1 MEEPQFNN
9 PELERYFEKI
19 NWIEDENLL
28 RDEGVLYGLT
38 DSNVESKTEIIKYYF
53 DAQNEY
59 YNHKINF
66 YKYRNINIDK
76 LIIENENLK
85 SLKTTQLFELINKQ
99 PENKSYLLRT
109 TVGLII
115 SFFICIGNYFII
127 KHFLNPYFPDNIII
141 SIGVFLVGSF
151 NLFSKISSLYKLK
164 DRPENKL
171 IWLEEFG
178 IPLSASVFVFVWT
191 INSYP
196 IYISGAIFCFVFFCF
211 LFSGKLFLSY
221 LTEVKNEWGNYL
233 FAKDFKIYRKLEIIK
248 IESEI
253 KEITILITDLIN
265 EKNSISEEILPFEIT
280 FAQIEAKKD
289 MRIKIFESEFYLSR
303 NYKSQLTDKQVNT
316 LKSYRSA

>member
-9 PELERYFEKI
+9 SDLERYFEKI

-28 RDEGVLYGLT
+28 RDEGVFYGLT
-38 DSNVESKTEIIKYYF
+38 DANVEAKTEIIKYYF
-53 DAQNEY
+53 DVRNKY
-59 YNHKINF
+59 YSQKIIF
-66 YKYRNINIDK
+66 HQYKNINIDK

-85 SLKTTQLFELINKQ
+85 KNKTDRLLELIIKQ
-99 PENKSYLLRT
+99 PENKSFLLRT

-127 KHFLNPYFPDNIII
+127 KHFLNPYFPGNILI
-141 SIGVFLVGSF
+141 SIGVFLAGTF
-151 NLFSKISSLYKLK
+151 NLFSKISFLYKLK
-164 DRPENKL
+164 DRQENKL

-196 IYISGAIFCFVFFCF
+196 IYISCAIFCFVFFLF
-211 LFSGKLFLSY
+211 LFSGKLFLSS
-221 LTEVKNEWGNYL
+221 LTEIKNEWENYL
-233 FAKDFKIYRKLEIIK
+233 FERDFKINKKLEIIK
-248 IESEI
+248 FESEI
-253 KEITILITDLIN
+253 KEITIIINQLIID
-265 EKNSISEEILPFEIT
+265 KNNILEVILPLEIT
-280 FAQIEAKKD
+280 FEQIEARKD
-289 MRIKIFESEFYLSR
+289 MTIKIFESEFYLSR